1 VELLARWRARRL
13 PPTESLRKEDPVI
26 HRSPLADVVPP
37 DQTLTE
43 YVLAGA
49 EGRADKNAIVDGPS
63 GRALT
68 YGALAA
74 MVRRAA
80 KGLSLRGF
88 GKGDVFAL
96 YCPNVP
102 EYAVAFHG
110 VASLGGI
117 NTTINP
123 LYTPEELK
131 RQLNDAGAKLL
142 LTVPPFLE
150 SVQEGVRDTGVEEVF
165 VLGEG
170 EDATPFAALLEND
183 GDPPHVDI
191 DPATDL
197 VVLPYSSGTT
207 GFPKGV
213 MLTHRNL
220 VANLEQTMAALGG
233 LHESDVTM
241 GVLPFFHIYGM
252 VVVMSLALRV
262 GSTVVSMPRFD
273 LPQFLG
279 LVQEHRAT
287 GAYLVP
293 PIVLALAK
301 HPVVDD
307 YDLSSLRW
315 ILSGAAPLGK
325 DIATATSDRLGCLVL
340 QGYGLTETSPVS
352 HVNPLDAERIKPGSV
367 GPPAPSTQCRIVDVS
382 SGEDLGPGENGEI
395 WIRGPQVMH
404 GYLNE
409 PDATKACLDEE
420 GWFHT
425 GDIGYAD
432 EDGYFFIVD
441 RLKELIKYKG
451 MQVAPAELEA
461 LLLTHPK
468 IADVA
473 VVPKPDEAAG
483 EIPKA
488 FVVRREDLSEE
499 AVKKFV
505 AGRVAPHKKIRAV
518 EFVDRIPKS
527 PSGKILRRVLIDFE
541 RQT

>member
-1 VELLARWRARRL
+1 
-13 PPTESLRKEDPVI
+13 VI
-26 HRSPLADVVPP
+26 HRSPLPDVTVP

-49 EGRADKNAIVDGPS
+49 ETRAGKSAIVDGTS
-63 GRALT
+63 GLNLT
-68 YGALAA
+68 YGALPGL
-74 MVRRAA
+74 VRRAA
-80 KGLSLRGF
+80 RGLSLRGF

-110 VASLGGI
+110 VASRGGI

-123 LYTPEELK
+123 LYTPEELR

-170 EDATPFAALLEND
+170 EDATPFAALLDND
-183 GDPPHVDI
+183 GDPPDVEI

-197 VVLPYSSGTT
+197 VALPYSSGTT
-207 GFPKGV
+207 GLQKGV

-220 VANLEQTMAALGG
+220 VANIEQSRAGLGG
-233 LHESDVTM
+233 LRESDVIM

-252 VVVMSLALRV
+252 VVVMSLTLRV

-315 ILSGAAPLGK
+315 IMSGAAPLGK
-325 DIATATSDRLGCLVL
+325 DVATAASDRLGCLVV

-352 HVNPLDAERIKPGSV
+352 HVSSLKAGGSKPGSV
-367 GPPAPSTQCRIVDVS
+367 GPPVPNTECRIVDVA
-382 SGEDLGPGENGEI
+382 SGEDAPPGGEGEI
-395 WIRGPQVMH
+395 WIRGPQVMQ
-404 GYLNE
+404 GYLNK

-420 GWFHT
+420 GWLHT
-425 GDIGYAD
+425 GDIGCAD
-432 EDGYFFIVD
+432 ADGYFSIVD
-441 RLKELIKYKG
+441 RLKELIKYKAH
-451 MQVAPAELEA
+451 QVAPAELEA

-473 VVPKPDEAAG
+473 VVPKADDEAG

-488 FVVRREDLSEE
+488 FVVLREELSDEDVIE
-499 AVKKFV
+499 FV
-505 AGRVAPHKKIRAV
+505 AGRVAPHKKVRAV

-527 PSGKILRRVLIDFE
+527 PSGKILRRVLVEYE
-541 RQT
+541 RQS

>member
-1 VELLARWRARRL
+1 
-13 PPTESLRKEDPVI
+13 
-26 HRSPLADVVPP
+26 
-37 DQTLTE
+37 
-43 YVLAGA
+43 
-49 EGRADKNAIVDGPS
+49 
-63 GRALT
+63 
-68 YGALAA
+68 

-131 RQLNDAGAKLL
+131 RQLNDAGAKLI

-150 SVQEGVRDTGVEEVF
+150 NVQEGVRDTGVEEVF
-165 VLGEG
+165 VLGE
-170 EDATPFAALLEND
+170 EEARRPSPPSWTND

-207 GFPKGV
+207 GLQKGV

-220 VANLEQTMAALGG
+220 VANIEQTLAALGG
-233 LHESDVTM
+233 LRESDVIM

-315 ILSGAAPLGK
+315 IMSGAAPLGQ
-325 DIATATSDRLGCLVL
+325 DVATATSDRLGCLVL

-352 HVNPLDAERIKPGSV
+352 HVNSLEAGKIKPGSV
-367 GPPAPSTQCRIVDVS
+367 GPPAPSTECRIVDVS
-382 SGEDLGPGENGEI
+382 SGQDVDPGQEGEI
-395 WIRGPQVMH
+395 WIRGPQVMK
-404 GYLNE
+404 GYLNNPE
-409 PDATKACLDEE
+409 ATKACLDAD
-420 GWFHT
+420 GWFHS
-425 GDIGYAD
+425 GDIGTPTRTATSSSSI
-432 EDGYFFIVD
+432 G
-441 RLKELIKYKG
+441 
-451 MQVAPAELEA
+451 
-461 LLLTHPK
+461 
-468 IADVA
+468 
-473 VVPKPDEAAG
+473 
-483 EIPKA
+483 
-488 FVVRREDLSEE
+488 
-499 AVKKFV
+499 
-505 AGRVAPHKKIRAV
+505 
-518 EFVDRIPKS
+518 
-527 PSGKILRRVLIDFE
+527 
-541 RQT
+541 

>member
-1 VELLARWRARRL
+1 M
-13 PPTESLRKEDPVI
+13 I
-26 HRSPLADVVPP
+26 QRSPLPDVAVPN
-37 DQTLTE
+37 QSLTE

-49 EGRADKNAIVDGPS
+49 ETRANKSAIVDGPS
-63 GRALT
+63 GRTLT
-68 YGALAA
+68 YGALPGL
-74 MVRRAA
+74 VRRAA
-80 KGLSLRGF
+80 RGLSLRGF

-150 SVQEGVRDTGVEEVF
+150 SVQEGIRDTPVEEVF

-170 EDATPFAALLEND
+170 EEATPFGALLDND
-183 GDPPHVDI
+183 GDPPEVAI
-191 DPATDL
+191 DPVRDL

-207 GFPKGV
+207 GLQKGV
-213 MLTHRNL
+213 MLSHRNL
-220 VANLEQTMAALGG
+220 VANLEQTRAGLGG
-233 LHESDVTM
+233 LRESDVVM

-252 VVVMSLALRV
+252 VVVMSLTLRV
-262 GSTVVSMPRFD
+262 GSTVISMPRFD
-273 LPQFLG
+273 LPRFLG
-279 LVQEHRAT
+279 LVQGHRAT

-301 HPVVDD
+301 HPVVDE

-315 ILSGAAPLGK
+315 ILSGAAPLGR
-325 DIATATSDRLGCLVL
+325 DVATAAGDRLDCLVL

-352 HVNPLDAERIKPGSV
+352 HVNPLEKRKIKPGSV
-367 GPPAPSTQCRIVDVS
+367 GPPAPSTECRVVEVS
-382 SGEDLGPGENGEI
+382 SGEDVGPGEKGEI
-395 WIRGPQVMH
+395 WIRGPQVML
-404 GYLNE
+404 GYLNRA
-409 PDATKACLDEE
+409 DATKASIDEE
-420 GWFHT
+420 GWFRS

-432 EDGYFFIVD
+432 EDGYFYIVD

-468 IADVA
+468 IADAA
-473 VVPKPDEAAG
+473 VVPRPDEEAG

-488 FVVRREDLSEE
+488 FVVLAEELSEDE
-499 AVKKFV
+499 IKAWV
-505 AGRVAPHKKIRAV
+505 AERVAPHKRVRAV

-527 PSGKILRRVLIDFE
+527 VSGKILRRVLLEHE
-541 RQT
+541 RRS

>member
-1 VELLARWRARRL
+1 M
-13 PPTESLRKEDPVI
+13 I
-26 HRSPLADVVPP
+26 HRSPRPDVVVP

-49 EGRADKNAIVDGPS
+49 EARAGRNALVDGPS

-68 YGALAA
+68 YGALPGL
-74 MVRRAA
+74 VRRAA
-80 KGLSLRGF
+80 RGLSNRGF

-110 VASLGGI
+110 VASRGGI

-123 LYTPEELK
+123 LYTPEELR

-142 LTVPPFLE
+142 LTAPPFLE
-150 SVQEGVRDTGVEEVF
+150 SVREGIRDTGVEEVF

-170 EDATPFAALLEND
+170 EDATPFEALLADD
-183 GDPPHVDI
+183 GDPPEVEI

-207 GFPKGV
+207 GLQKGV
-213 MLTHRNL
+213 MLSHRNL
-220 VANLEQTMAALGG
+220 VANIEQTLAGLGG
-233 LHESDVTM
+233 LHESDVIM

-252 VVVMSLALRV
+252 VVVMSLTLRM

-315 ILSGAAPLGK
+315 IMSGAAPLGK
-325 DIATATSDRLGCLVL
+325 DVAAAASDRLGCLVV

-352 HVNPLDAERIKPGSV
+352 HVSSLEAGGGKPGSV
-367 GPPAPSTQCRIVDVS
+367 GPPAPNTECRIVDVS
-382 SGEDLGPGENGEI
+382 SGEDVDPGRNGEI
-395 WIRGPQVMH
+395 WIRGPQVMQ

-409 PDATKACLDEE
+409 PDATKACLDDE
-420 GWFHT
+420 GWFRS

-432 EDGYFFIVD
+432 EDGHFHIVD

-451 MQVAPAELEA
+451 NQVAPAELEA

-473 VVPKPDEAAG
+473 VVPKADDEAG

-488 FVVRREDLSEE
+488 FVVLREELSEE
-499 AVKKFV
+499 AIMEFV
-505 AGRVAPHKKIRAV
+505 AGRVAPHKKVRAV

-527 PSGKILRRVLIDFE
+527 PSGKILRRVLVEHE
-541 RQT
+541 RRS

>member
-1 VELLARWRARRL
+1 M
-13 PPTESLRKEDPVI
+13 I
-26 HRSPLADVVPP
+26 HRSPLPDVVVPNLP
-37 DQTLTE
+37 LTD

-49 EGRADKNAIVDGPS
+49 ATRADKNAIVDGPS
-63 GRALT
+63 GRVLT
-68 YGALAA
+68 YGTLAA
-74 MVRRAA
+74 LIRQAA

-96 YCPNVP
+96 YCPNLP

-131 RQLNDAGAKLL
+131 RQLEGAGAKFV

-150 SVQEGVRDTGVEEVF
+150 NVRAGVQGTKVEEVF
-165 VLGEG
+165 VLGEADG
-170 EDATPFAALLEND
+170 ATPFAALLDND
-183 GDPPHVDI
+183 GDPPEAAI
-191 DPATDL
+191 DPDKDL

-207 GFPKGV
+207 GLQKGV
-213 MLTHRNL
+213 MLSHRNL
-220 VANLEQTMAALGG
+220 VANIEQTLAGFEGG
-233 LHESDVTM
+233 LRESDVVM

-252 VVVMSLALRV
+252 VVVMSLTLRV
-262 GSTVVSMPRFD
+262 GSTVISMPRFD
-273 LPQFLG
+273 LEQFLG
-279 LVQEHRAT
+279 LMQEHRAT

-301 HPVVDD
+301 HPVIDQ

-315 ILSGAAPLGK
+315 IVSGAAPLGK
-325 DIATATSDRLGCLVL
+325 ELQAATSERLGCMVL
-340 QGYGLTETSPVS
+340 QGYGLTETSPVT
-352 HVNPLDAERIKPGSV
+352 HLVPMKREKIRFGSAGLPV
-367 GPPAPSTQCRIVDVS
+367 PSTECRIVDVS
-382 SGEDLGPGENGEI
+382 SGKDVDPGQPGEI
-395 WIRGPQVMH
+395 WMRGPQVMQ
-404 GYLNE
+404 GYLNNPE
-409 PDATKACLDEE
+409 ATKACLD
-420 GWFHT
+420 GDRWFHS

-432 EDGYFFIVD
+432 DDGYFFVVD

-473 VVPKPDEAAG
+473 VVPKDDAEAG

-488 FVVRREDLSEE
+488 FAVLREDLSEKE
-499 AVKKFV
+499 IMEFV
-505 AGRVAPHKKIRAV
+505 AEKVAPHKRIRAV

-527 PSGKILRRVLIDFE
+527 PSGKILRRVLVAYE
-541 RQT
+541 REGGPLG

>member
-1 VELLARWRARRL
+1 
-13 PPTESLRKEDPVI
+13 VI
-26 HRSPLADVVPP
+26 HRSPLPDVEPP
-37 DQTLTE
+37 NQTLTE
-43 YVLAGA
+43 YVLGEAGP
-49 EGRADKNAIVDGPS
+49 RADKDAIVDGPS

-68 YGALAA
+68 YSALA
-74 MVRRAA
+74 RGLRQAA

-96 YCPNVP
+96 HCPNVP
-102 EYAVAFHG
+102 EYAVAFHA

-123 LYTPEELK
+123 LYTPEELR
-131 RQLNDAGAKLL
+131 RQLNDAGAKLI
-142 LTVPPFLE
+142 LTVPPFLQN
-150 SVQEGVRDTGVEEVF
+150 VREGIRDTGVEEVF
-165 VLGEG
+165 VLGEAD
-170 EDATPFAALLEND
+170 EATPFEALLDSD
-183 GDPPHVDI
+183 GDPPEVAL

-207 GFPKGV
+207 GLSKGV

-220 VANLEQTMAALGG
+220 VANLEQTRAGLGG
-233 LHESDVTM
+233 PTESDVIM

-252 VVVMSLALRV
+252 VVVMSLTLRV
-262 GSTVVSMPRFD
+262 GSTVISMPRFD
-273 LPQFLG
+273 LPGFLG
-279 LVQEHRAT
+279 LVQKHRAT

-301 HPVVDD
+301 HPVVDE

-315 ILSGAAPLGK
+315 ILSGAAPLGR
-325 DIATATSDRLGCLVL
+325 DVATATSERLGCAVV

-352 HVNPLDAERIKPGSV
+352 HVNGLAPGRSKPGSV
-367 GPPAPSTQCRIVDVS
+367 GPPAPSTECRVVDVS
-382 SGEDLGPGENGEI
+382 TGEDVAPGEKGEI
-395 WIRGPQVMH
+395 WIRGPQVMQ

-409 PDATKACLDEE
+409 PDATRASIDED
-420 GWFHT
+420 GWFHS

-432 EDGYFFIVD
+432 EDGDFFVVD

-473 VVPKPDEAAG
+473 VVGKDDEEAG

-488 FVVRREDLSEE
+488 FVVQAEE
-499 AVKKFV
+499 ISGDEIMAFV
-505 AGRVAPHKKIRAV
+505 AERVAPHKRVRRV

-527 PSGKILRRVLIDFE
+527 PSGKILRRVLVAYE
-541 RQT
+541 REGGPLG

>member
-1 VELLARWRARRL
+1 MIYRSSLAEVS
-13 PPTESLRKEDPVI
+13 PPNQSLTD
-26 HRSPLADVVPP
+26 
-37 DQTLTE
+37 

-49 EGRADKNAIVDGPS
+49 AKLADKNAIVDGPS

-68 YGALAA
+68 YATLPAKIRQ
-74 MVRRAA
+74 VA
-80 KGLSLRGF
+80 KGLSLRSF

-96 YCPNVP
+96 YLPNCP

-123 LYTPEELK
+123 LYTPEELR
-131 RQLNDAGAKLL
+131 RQLKDADAKLV
-142 LTVPPFLE
+142 LTVPPFLDR
-150 SVQEGVRDTGVEEVF
+150 VREGIEDTNVEEIF
-165 VLGEG
+165 VLGEAEG
-170 EDATPFAALLEND
+170 ATPFAALLDND
-183 GDPPHVDI
+183 GDPPEVAI
-191 DPATDL
+191 DPDKDL

-207 GFPKGV
+207 GLQKGV
-213 MLTHRNL
+213 MLSHRNL
-220 VANLEQTMAALGG
+220 VANIEQTLAGFEGG
-233 LHESDVTM
+233 LQESDVVM

-252 VVVMSLALRV
+252 VVVMSLTLRM

-273 LPQFLG
+273 LEQFLG
-279 LVQEHRAT
+279 LIQEHRAT

-301 HPVVDD
+301 HPVIDQ

-315 ILSGAAPLGK
+315 IVSGAAPLGNEL
-325 DIATATSDRLGCLVL
+325 ASATSERLGCLIL
-340 QGYGLTETSPVS
+340 QGYGLTETSPVT
-352 HVNPLDAERIKPGSV
+352 HLVPMKKEKIKAGSV
-367 GPPAPSTQCRIVDVS
+367 GPPVPSTECRIVDLS
-382 SGEDLGPGENGEI
+382 SGEDVKPGQQGEI
-395 WIRGPQVMH
+395 WMRGPQVMQ
-404 GYLNE
+404 GYLNNPE
-409 PDATKACLDEE
+409 ATKACLDAD
-420 GWFHT
+420 GWFHS

-432 EDGYFFIVD
+432 EDGHFYVVD

-473 VVPKPDEAAG
+473 VVPKDDDEAG

-488 FVVRREDLSEE
+488 FAVLREDLSEKE
-499 AVKKFV
+499 IMDFV
-505 AGRVAPHKKIRAV
+505 AERVAPHKKIRAV

-527 PSGKILRRVLIDFE
+527 PSGKILRRVLVAYE
-541 RQT
+541 REGGPLG

>member
-1 VELLARWRARRL
+1 
-13 PPTESLRKEDPVI
+13 VI
-26 HRSPLADVVPP
+26 HRSPLPDVTVP
-37 DQTLTE
+37 DVSLTE

-49 EGRADKNAIVDGPS
+49 EGRADKAAIVDGPS
-63 GRALT
+63 GRELT
-68 YGALAA
+68 YGELEAGARRLA
-74 MVRRAA
+74 R
-80 KGLSLRGF
+80 GLSLRGF
-88 GKGDVFAL
+88 GRGDVFAIH
-96 YCPNVP
+96 CPNIP

-110 VASLGGI
+110 VARLGGV

-123 LYTPEELK
+123 LYTPEELR
-131 RQLNDAGAKLL
+131 RQLNDAGARFI

-150 SVQEGVRDTGVEEVF
+150 NVQEGIRSTGIEEVF

-170 EDATPFAALLEND
+170 DGASPFAALLDND
-183 GDPPHVDI
+183 GDAPEVAI
-191 DPATDL
+191 DPAHDL

-207 GFPKGV
+207 GLNKGV

-220 VANLEQTMAALGG
+220 VANLEQTLAGLGR
-233 LHESDVTM
+233 LSEADVVM

-252 VVVMSLALRV
+252 VVVMSLTLRV

-273 LPQFLG
+273 LPTFLG

-301 HPVVDD
+301 HPVVEE
-307 YDLSSLRW
+307 YDLSSLQW
-315 ILSGAAPLGK
+315 VLSGAAPLGK
-325 DIATATSDRLGCLVL
+325 DVAAALSDRLGCLVA

-352 HVNPLDAERIKPGSV
+352 HVNPLDAERSRPGAV
-367 GPPAPSTQCRIVDVS
+367 GPPAPSTECRVVDVT
-382 SGEDLGPGENGEI
+382 SGVDVAPGEKGEI
-395 WIRGPQVMH
+395 WIRGPQVMK
-404 GYLNE
+404 GYLNQPE
-409 PDATKACLDEE
+409 ATRDCLDDD
-420 GWFHT
+420 GWFHS
-425 GDIGYAD
+425 GDIGYVD
-432 EDGYFFIVD
+432 EDGHFFIVD

-473 VVPKPDEAAG
+473 VVPRDDEEAG

-488 FVVRREDLSEE
+488 FVVQAEE
-499 AVKKFV
+499 ISGDEVMAFV
-505 AGRVAPHKKIRAV
+505 AERVAPHKKIRAV

-527 PSGKILRRVLIDFE
+527 PSGKILRRVLRDFE
-541 RQT
+541 RQG